1 MTVATCLLLYS
12 LAVVVLAPRLL
23 APLTRS
29 GAAPRLGVAVWL
41 SAIGSVPAAWLA
53 ASGFLVWEAARVWAD
68 PAVTVSG
75 CVTTLGAILSG
86 EAGVVAQAGLLGLA
100 LLAALAL
107 ATVVWRWGHTL
118 LRARRRTHGHARM
131 ARVAGRHVPDLDA
144 VVVDAPDRLAYCA
157 AGRPHTIVVTTA
169 TLDALDRPHLAAVLA
184 HERAHLSGRHHLL
197 LATTRGLA
205 AVLPRVALFTAG
217 ATEVARLLEMCADD
231 AAARSHGPRTVLGA
245 LLTLSGAASPPV
257 GTLGAT
263 GVGLADRAERLLD
276 PASAGQRLRTRGI
289 LAVALLL
296 VLPGPVVTAILAA
309 HDVAVCYP
317 VT

>member
-41 SAIGSVPAAWLA
+41 SAIGSVPAAWLSA
-53 ASGFLVWEAARVWAD
+53 GGFLGWEAVRVWAD
-68 PAVTVSG
+68 PTVTVSG
-75 CVTTLGAILSG
+75 CITTLGAILSG
-86 EAGVVAQAGLLGLA
+86 DAGVVAQMGLLGLP
-100 LLAALAL
+100 LLAAFAL
-107 ATVVWRWGHTL
+107 ATVVWRWGHAL
-118 LRARRRTHGHARM
+118 LRARRRTHGHARLVR
-131 ARVAGRHVPDLDA
+131 AAGRHVSGLDA

-157 AGRPHTIVVTTA
+157 AGRPHAIVVTTA
-169 TLDALDRPHLAAVLA
+169 TLDALDRPQLAAVLA
-184 HERAHLSGRHHLL
+184 HERAHLAGRHHLL
-197 LATTRGLA
+197 LAITRGLA

-231 AAARSHGPRTVLGA
+231 AAARGHGPRTVLGA
-245 LLTLSGAASPPV
+245 LLALSGAVTLPA

-276 PASAGQRLRTRGI
+276 PAGTGQRRRTRGI

-296 VLPGPVVTAILAA
+296 MLSGPVVTAILAA